1 MLDVAKHL
9 SVSRWV
15 PGSTCNILSPRDRY
29 FSESFC
35 SSTETTFLYRFFHS
49 PNDIEACFIKYN
61 ASGVPHF
68 GLFVEIIINALRA
81 SLISVLL
88 LLTLIR
94 LISLLQIYFKNHS
107 VALISGFNLFRDRFS
122 LSLLNK
128 VPRVPKCSSA

>member
-1 MLDVAKHL
+1 MTSKRL
-9 SVSRWV
+9 SISRWV
-15 PGSTCNILSPRDRY
+15 SGLTCNILSSRELYLR
-29 FSESFC
+29 ESFC
-35 SSTETTFLYRFFHS
+35 SSAETSFLYRLFRS

-128 VPRVPKCSSA
+128 VPRVSKCSSA

>member
-1 MLDVAKHL
+1 MK
-9 SVSRWV
+9 
-15 PGSTCNILSPRDRY
+15 
-29 FSESFC
+29 
-35 SSTETTFLYRFFHS
+35 FFVLVLKLLFFRS

-68 GLFVEIIINALRA
+68 GLLVEIIINALRA

-128 VPRVPKCSSA
+128 VPRVPKCSSALVAKCPSAFRVPEGPSAGEA

>member
-1 MLDVAKHL
+1 MTSKRL
-9 SVSRWV
+9 SISRWV
-15 PGSTCNILSPRDRY
+15 SGLTCNILSSRDLYLR
-29 FSESFC
+29 ESFC
-35 SSTETTFLYRFFHS
+35 SSAETSFLYRLFRS

-68 GLFVEIIINALRA
+68 GLLVEIIINALRA

-107 VALISGFNLFRDRFS
+107 VALISGFNLFCDRFS